1 MLLLALLLGHAFP
14 PLPVTLVM
22 LGIGALSYGLSIW
35 LDLLPLC
42 DLGAVRE
49 ALLFSTPPI
58 VGALFSLV
66 VLRETLTPALLLAA
80 ALMVTGVLLCFR
92 SITSTCTDT
101 SFYCMPIALSGMPIT
116 AIAIEQ
122 PRMARWWI
130 PRLLGV
136 QAAAGRRC

>member
-1 MLLLALLLGHAFP
+1 MNQRDNRSRRNC
-14 PLPVTLVM
+14 VVSTTV
-22 LGIGALSYGLSIW
+22 GALSYCLSIW
-35 LDLLPLC
+35 LDLLPLRE
-42 DLGAVRE
+42 LGAVRE

-101 SFYCMPIALSGMPIT
+101 SFYCMPIALSGMPISIIT
-116 AIAIEQ
+116 TIWSTLT
-122 PRMARWWI
+122 PT
-130 PRLLGV
+130 
-136 QAAAGRRC
+136 

>member
-14 PLPVTLVM
+14 PLPVTLAM
-22 LGIGALSYGLSIW
+22 LGIGALGYGLSIW
-35 LDLLPLC
+35 LDLLPLR

-49 ALLFSTPPI
+49 AVLFSTPPF

-66 VLRETLTPALLLAA
+66 VLRETLTPVLLLAA

-101 SFYCMPIALSGMPIT
+101 SFRCMPIALSGMPII